1 MLAIQRLYTFI
12 CNIQQL
18 HEFDALLIKGH
29 QSKRSVCKALFAK
42 LKMPTTLTEESL
54 TNPSDVEVMP
64 AVATHDWLL
73 RNRLTRVEETWAAV
87 LEDEC
92 GPALVAL
99 LTRLRELCAP
109 DGQAK
114 AADAS
119 PVLKLIEELEL
130 SDAIK
135 MARAFALY
143 FQLINIVEQH
153 YEQRG
158 QQQQYR
164 AAYEDAAIASA
175 EQTAAKKTGHSVG
188 QSNGHTETSGHSAN
202 SHSPNSHSANNH
214 TANELSSSDPEA
226 GRDVGTFY
234 WLFPTLKRLNVP
246 PKMIQRLL
254 DQLDVRLVFTAHP
267 TEIVRHTIRDKQ
279 RRISAIL
286 RQLDREEESA
296 RSLGLVSS
304 WEINALQAQ
313 LVEEIRLWWRTDEL
327 HQFKPSVLDEVDFTL
342 HYFDVVLFDTI
353 PQLHQRICRAL
364 EGTFPTLNPPR
375 HNFCRFGSWV
385 GSDRD
390 GNPSVTPQVTWK
402 TANFQRNM
410 VVGKYITSVK
420 NLTHL
425 LSLSLHWSE
434 VLPELLES
442 LEQDQT
448 QMPELYDELA
458 IRYRQEPYRLK
469 LAYIEKRLENT
480 LERSNKL
487 YNGEYLQEQEAN
499 LDIGVA
505 DGLIYRTGDD
515 FLSELKLIQTNLKET
530 NLVCQDLEELI
541 CRVEIYGFNLAQ
553 LDIRQESTNHS
564 DAISEVAQYLGVLD
578 KSYNDLTEEER
589 TSWLI
594 GELRTRRP
602 LIPGELPFSEKTS
615 EIIQTFRMLR
625 RLHQEFGPDIC
636 QSYIISMSHT
646 ASDLLEVALL
656 AKEAGLYD
664 PATGISAIKVVP
676 LFETVEDLRRA
687 PDVMQQLWELPLY
700 RAMLQGGYEAI
711 EAAKTKPEEAE
722 TSLQEVMLGYSD
734 SNKDS
739 GFLSSNWE
747 IHKAQ
752 RALQGIAD
760 NYNIAL
766 RIFHGRGGSV
776 GRGGGPAYEA
786 ILAQPG
792 RSVDGRIKI
801 TEQGEVLASKYNL
814 PDLALYNLETVTTAV
829 IQGSV
834 LNNSF
839 DAIEPW
845 NEIMERLSVR
855 SRQHYR
861 ALIYEQPDL
870 VDFFHQVTPVQEISQ
885 LQISSRPA
893 RRKGK
898 RNLEGLRA
906 IPWVFSWTQTRFLL
920 PSWYGVGTAL
930 NEFIDENVEEH
941 LEMLRYFYSKW
952 PFFKMVISKVE
963 MTLSKVDL
971 QIAQHFVSQLSSD
984 EKREDFQV
992 MFDQIAAEF
1001 YLTREVV
1008 LSITNHSKLLDGD
1021 PALQRSV
1028 QLRNGSI
1035 VPLSFLQVALLKR
1048 LREYGND
1055 AVTGRV
1061 RSRYS
1066 KGELLRGALLTIN
1079 GVAAGMRNTG

>member
-1 MLAIQRLYTFI
+1 MLDIQ
-12 CNIQQL
+12 
-18 HEFDALLIKGH
+18 KGP
-29 QSKRSVCKALFAK
+29 
-42 LKMPTTLTEESL
+42 MPTTLK
-54 TNPSDVEVMP
+54 NASDLKPAVP
-64 AVATHDWLL
+64 AVATHDRLL
-73 RNRLTRVEETWAAV
+73 RRRLKSVEETWASV

-92 GPALVAL
+92 GPSLVAL
-99 LTRLRELCAP
+99 LTRLRRLCAP
-109 DGQAK
+109 DGQAN
-114 AADAS
+114 AANAS
-119 PVLKLIEELEL
+119 PVLQLIEELEL

-164 AAYEDAAIASA
+164 AAYEEAEIAA
-175 EQTAAKKTGHSVG
+175 GHSIEDYAAADYNDADASQQASQSANGFNG
-188 QSNGHTETSGHSAN
+188 QSAVAETIR
-202 SHSPNSHSANNH
+202 
-214 TANELSSSDPEA
+214 TADSL
-226 GRDVGTFY
+226 RDVGTFY

-279 RRISAIL
+279 RRISEIL
-286 RQLDREEESA
+286 RQLDREEEGA
-296 RSLGLVSS
+296 RALSLASS
-304 WEINALQAQ
+304 WEIQALQKQ

-327 HQFKPSVLDEVDFTL
+327 HQFKPSVLDEVEFTL
-342 HYFDVVLFDTI
+342 HYFDVVLFDTL
-353 PQLHQRICRAL
+353 PQLRQRICRAL
-364 EGTFPTLNPPR
+364 EGTFPSLRPPQ
-375 HNFCRFGSWV
+375 HGFCRFGSWV

-402 TANFQRNM
+402 TANYQRNM
-410 VVGKYITSVK
+410 VLGKYIASVQ
-420 NLTHL
+420 NLTQR

-434 VLPELLES
+434 ILSELLES
-442 LEQDQT
+442 LEKDQT
-448 QMPELYDELA
+448 QMPEIYEELA

-469 LAYIEKRLENT
+469 LAYIEQRLINT
-480 LERSNKL
+480 LERSKKL
-487 YNGEYLQEQEAN
+487 YNGDYLQERETN
-499 LDIGVA
+499 LDSELSSGR
-505 DGLIYRTGDD
+505 LYRFGED
-515 FLSELKLIQTNLKET
+515 FLYELKLIQTNLKET
-530 NLVCQDLEELI
+530 NMVCRELEELI
-541 CRVEIYGFNLAQ
+541 AQVEIYGFNLAQ
-553 LDIRQESTNHS
+553 LDIRQESTRHS
-564 DAISEVAQYLGVLD
+564 DTIGEVTDYLGLLD
-578 KSYNDLTEEER
+578 KPYNDLDEAEKTD
-589 TSWLI
+589 WLI
-594 GELRTRRP
+594 RELSTRRP
-602 LIPGELPFSEKTS
+602 LIPGELPFSDKAS
-615 EIIQTFRMLR
+615 ETIATFRMVR
-625 RLHQEFGPDIC
+625 KLHREFGHSIC

-656 AKEAGLYD
+656 AKEAGLFD
-664 PATGISAIKVVP
+664 PTTGIGALKIVP

-687 PDVMQQLWELPLY
+687 PKVMKQLWELPLY
-700 RAMLQGGYEAI
+700 RAMLQGGYEAM
-711 EAAKTKPEEAE
+711 EVVKAKPDEAE
-722 TSLQEVMLGYSD
+722 TALQEVMLGYSD

-752 RALQGIAD
+752 QALQALAEG
-760 NYNIAL
+760 YSIAL

-834 LNNSF
+834 LGSSF
-839 DAIEPW
+839 DGIEAW
-845 NEIMERLSVR
+845 NEIMEELAVR

-870 VDFFHQVTPVQEISQ
+870 VEFFHQVTPIQEISQ

-893 RRKGK
+893 RRGGK
-898 RNLEGLRA
+898 KNLDGLRA

-930 NEFIDENVEEH
+930 KEFIDAQPTEH
-941 LEMLRYFYSKW
+941 IKQLRYFYAKW

-963 MTLSKVDL
+963 MTLAKVDL
-971 QIAQHFVSQLSSD
+971 QIAQHYVNQLSSE
-984 EKREDFQV
+984 EKSEDFQK

-1008 LSITNHSKLLDGD
+1008 LTITDHTNLLDGD
-1021 PALQRSV
+1021 PSLQKSV
-1028 QLRNGSI
+1028 QLRNGTI